1 MEYRS
6 LNRNRV
12 ARGML
17 SLSSRLVFLLG
28 LVVLLVSSCIITP
41 PVPASVTEPGQP
53 VIVEA
58 SPRDLTLLAGDTA
71 RISAAVHQTDDP
83 RISFHSPAPSIATV
97 DSVTGVVRGLRPG
110 STFIVVTSVADLGV
124 QDTVRV
130 RVRPAYR
137 QIYGVVFDQH
147 SRPVPDVGVELRT
160 KAETKVTRTSI
171 AGTFEFNLDHG
182 RSFPWWLEVMP
193 PAGYD
198 LPKDQENPRQIRP
211 LRDPTRLTILLRSEE
226 SAPGEQPTPPVRDNS
241 PVQTDSLIYTLEY
254 RSGVYEAEAVARYV
268 NRTAGPVYFDRCM
281 PHDQK
286 PMYGLVPAED
296 RQKRPVLGMAWACV
310 GGVPPGSVAPG
321 DSIHIP
327 VWLGSLNAPYSDPPT
342 TMADR
347 TGCFRLLLRLVRS
360 PGKDSDRSELLPE
373 EQRRSNIFC
382 VRSPL

>member
-1 MEYRS
+1 
-6 LNRNRV
+6 
-12 ARGML
+12 ML
-17 SLSSRLVFLLG
+17 SLPSRLVFLLG
-28 LVVLLVSSCIITP
+28 LGVSLVSSCRITP
-41 PVPASVTEPGQP
+41 PVLPASVTEPGQP

-58 SPRDLTLLAGDTA
+58 SPRDLTLLTGDTV
-71 RISAAVHQTDDP
+71 RISVVVHQTDDQ

-110 STFIVVTSVADLGV
+110 STFIVVTSIADRGV
-124 QDTVRV
+124 QDTVHV

-137 QIYGVVFDQH
+137 HIYGVVFDQH
-147 SRPVPDVGVELRT
+147 SRAVPDVGVELRT
-160 KAETKVTRTSI
+160 TAETNVTRTSV
-171 AGTFEFNLDHG
+171 AGTFEFHLDHG
-182 RSFPWWLEVMP
+182 RSFPWWLEITP
-193 PAGYD
+193 PAGYA
-198 LPKDQENPRQIRP
+198 LPKEQENPRQIQA

-226 SAPGEQPTPPVRDNS
+226 PVPGEQPTPPVRDNS

-254 RSGVYEAEAVARYV
+254 RSGIYEAEAIARYV

-286 PMYGLVPAED
+286 PMYGLVPVEA

-310 GGVPPGSVAPG
+310 GGVLPGSVAPG
-321 DSIHIP
+321 DSILIP
-327 VWLGSLNAPYSDPPT
+327 VWLVSADSPYSDPPI

-347 TGCFRLLLRLVRS
+347 TGCFRIHLRLVRS

-382 VRSPL
+382 VRSPF